1 MIRMYD
7 LLQEFFRVQCD
18 GRSVIDCLA
27 IFKDKEF
34 FRGTD
39 LPTLADNFL
48 VFWGFRLKLLSRAGA
63 SMTDLILPFKNQ
75 NQ

>member
-1 MIRMYD
+1 MIRRYY

-48 VFWGFRLKLLSRAGA
+48 VF
-63 SMTDLILPFKNQ
+63 
-75 NQ
+75 